1 MKRIVVGYDG
11 SKEAD
16 LALTRAAE
24 VAEAFSARLVV
35 VSVTSSALA
44 PALTPSV
51 PEPMAFP
58 RLAPAPIPGELAPAA
73 PLEPQRPSVVDEL
86 RERQLER
93 ARSRLRGGAVDAEYT
108 AAVGEPAERVL
119 EAAERMEADLIVVGA
134 HEHRFLRDL
143 LGRSLDEKVVRHA
156 DRDVLV
162 VH

>member
-11 SKEAD
+11 SEEAD

-44 PALTPSV
+44 PAPSV

-58 RLAPAPIPGELAPAA
+58 GLAPAPIPGELATAA

-86 RERQLER
+86 SERQLER
-93 ARSRLRGGAVDAEYT
+93 ARSRLRGRAVDAEYT
-108 AAVGEPAERVL
+108 AAIGEPAERVL